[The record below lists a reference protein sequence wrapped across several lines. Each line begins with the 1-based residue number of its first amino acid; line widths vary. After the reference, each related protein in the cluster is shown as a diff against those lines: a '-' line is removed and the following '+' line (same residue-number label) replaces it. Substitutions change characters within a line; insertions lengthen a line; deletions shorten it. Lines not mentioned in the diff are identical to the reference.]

1 MKKEKP
7 FIIRIL
13 LRCKNLFSNFFFDPW
28 EMLMK
33 WRAIPVFIKN
43 IFVYTANRK
52 SNFPA
57 VRFSNIFFTTYEK
70 YMPGGTVGGHYFL
83 QDVWAAKKIY
93 QSGCKHHVDIGSRID
108 GFVAHLLPFCSVE
121 YVDIRPIES
130 PFPELVFKAGSI
142 LELPYPDNSIESLSC
157 LHVIEHIGLGRYG
170 DPIDPEGHVKAAQEL
185 SRVLKPGG
193 KLYLGTPVGKETV
206 CFDAHRIFFVETILE
221 LFGELQLESFDF
233 INDQAKHVEFNSP
246 HHQANSERYGC
257 GLFLFSKK
265 SATRRINSQ
274 ISNL

>member
-7 FIIRIL
+7 FIIQLL
-13 LRCKNLFSNFFFDPW
+13 LRGRNLFSNFFFDPW

-33 WRAIPVFIKN
+33 WRAIPVFVKN
-43 IFVYTANRK
+43 IFAYTANRK
-52 SNFPA
+52 SNVPA
-57 VRFSNIFFTTYEK
+57 IRFSNIFFTTYEK

-83 QDVWAAKKIY
+83 QDVWAAKKVY

-108 GFVAHLLPFCSVE
+108 GFVAHLLPFCIVE

-130 PFPELVFKAGSI
+130 PFPELIFKEGSI
-142 LELPYPDNSIESLSC
+142 LSLPHQDNSVASLSC

-170 DPIDPEGHVKAAQEL
+170 DPIDPEGHIKAAKEL

-193 KLYLGTPVGKETV
+193 SLYLGTPVGKETV

-221 LFGELQLESFDF
+221 LFSELQLESFDF
-233 INDQAKHVEFNSP
+233 ITDQGNLIEFDYP
-246 HHQANSERYGC
+246 KQEANKARYGC
-257 GLFLFSKK
+257 GLFVFKK
-265 SATRRINSQ
+265 S
-274 ISNL
+274 LG

>member
-1 MKKEKP
+1 MFGGVRIVLIMKKEKSF
-7 FIIRIL
+7 FIRL
-13 LRCKNLFSNFFFDPW
+13 LLSGRNLFSNFFFDPW

-33 WRAIPVFIKN
+33 WRAIPVFVKN
-43 IFVYTANRK
+43 IIEYNAKRK
-52 SNFPA
+52 SNLPA
-57 VRFSNIFFTTYEK
+57 IRFSSLFFTTYEK

-83 QDVWAAKKIY
+83 QDVWASKKIY

-108 GFVAHLLPFCSVE
+108 GFVAHLLPFCTVE

-130 PFPELVFKAGSI
+130 PFPELVFKEGSI

-170 DPIDPEGHVKAAQEL
+170 DPIDPEGHIKAAREL

-206 CFDAHRIFFVETILE
+206 CFDAHRVFFVETLLNI
-221 LFGELQLESFDF
+221 FANLQLEKFDF
-233 INDQAKHVEFNSP
+233 ISDEGKSIIENADFNFS
-246 HHQANSERYGC
+246 NGCKYGC
-257 GLFLFSKK
+257 GLFVFS
-265 SATRRINSQ
+265 N
-274 ISNL
+274 N

>member
-1 MKKEKP
+1 
-7 FIIRIL
+7 
-13 LRCKNLFSNFFFDPW
+13 
-28 EMLMK
+28 
-33 WRAIPVFIKN
+33 
-43 IFVYTANRK
+43 
-52 SNFPA
+52 
-57 VRFSNIFFTTYEK
+57 
-70 YMPGGTVGGHYFL
+70 
-83 QDVWAAKKIY
+83 
-93 QSGCKHHVDIGSRID
+93 VDIGSRID

-130 PFPELVFKAGSI
+130 PFPELVFKEGSI

-170 DPIDPEGHVKAAQEL
+170 DPVDPEGHIKAAREL

-233 INDQAKHVEFNSP
+233 INDQAKHIEFSYPNKE
-246 HHQANSERYGC
+246 ANMARYGC
-257 GLFLFSKK
+257 GLFLFSK
-265 SATRRINSQ
+265 NCP
-274 ISNL
+274 LP

>member
-1 MKKEKP
+1 MFGGVGIVLIMKKEKP
-7 FIIRIL
+7 FIIQLL
-13 LRCKNLFSNFFFDPW
+13 LRGRNLFSNFFFDPW

-33 WRAIPVFIKN
+33 WKAIPLFVKN
-43 IFVYTANRK
+43 IFEYNAKRK
-52 SNFPA
+52 SNLPA
-57 VRFSNIFFTTYEK
+57 VRFSNLFFTTYEK

-108 GFVAHLLPFCSVE
+108 GFVAHLLPFCTVE

-130 PFPELVFKAGSI
+130 PFPELVFKEGSI
-142 LELPYPDNSIESLSC
+142 VSLPYHDNSIASLSC

-170 DPIDPEGHVKAAQEL
+170 DPIDPEGHIKAAKEL

-193 KLYLGTPVGKETV
+193 SLYLGTPVGKETV

-221 LFGELQLESFDF
+221 LFSELQLESFDF
-233 INDQAKHVEFNSP
+233 ITDQGNLIEFDYP
-246 HHQANSERYGC
+246 KQEANKARYGC
-257 GLFLFSKK
+257 GLFLFKK
-265 SATRRINSQ
+265 S
-274 ISNL
+274 LG

>member
-1 MKKEKP
+1 MFGGVGIVLIMKKEKP
-7 FIIRIL
+7 FIIQFL
-13 LRCKNLFSNFFFDPW
+13 LRGRNLFSNFFFDPW

-33 WRAIPVFIKN
+33 WRAIPVFVKN
-43 IFVYTANRK
+43 IFEYTANRK
-52 SNFPA
+52 SNVPA
-57 VRFSNIFFTTYEK
+57 IRFSNLFFTTYEK

-108 GFVAHLLPFCSVE
+108 GFVAHLLPFCTVE

-142 LELPYPDNSIESLSC
+142 LSLPYQDNSIASLSC

-170 DPIDPEGHVKAAQEL
+170 DPIDPEGHIKAAQEL

-206 CFDAHRIFFVETILE
+206 YFDAHRIFFVETILE
-221 LFGELQLESFDF
+221 LFSELQLESFDF
-233 INDQAKHVEFNSP
+233 ITDQGNLIEFDYP
-246 HHQANSERYGC
+246 KQEANKARYGC
-257 GLFLFSKK
+257 GLFVFKK
-265 SATRRINSQ
+265 S
-274 ISNL
+274 LG

>member
-1 MKKEKP
+1 MKKGKP
-7 FIIRIL
+7 FIISIL

-33 WRAIPVFIKN
+33 WRAIPVFVKN
-43 IFVYTANRK
+43 IFEYNANRK
-52 SNFPA
+52 SNVPA
-57 VRFSNIFFTTYEK
+57 IRFSNIFFTTYEK

-108 GFVAHLLPFCSVE
+108 GFVAHLLPFCTVE

-130 PFPELVFKAGSI
+130 PFPELVFKEGSI
-142 LELPYPDNSIESLSC
+142 LSLPYQDNSVASLSC

-170 DPIDPEGHVKAAQEL
+170 DPIDPEGHIKAAQEL

-193 KLYLGTPVGKETV
+193 RLYLGTPVGKETV

-221 LFGELQLESFDF
+221 LFSELQLESFDF
-233 INDQAKHVEFNSP
+233 ITDQGNLIEFDYP
-246 HHQANSERYGC
+246 KQEANKARYGC
-257 GLFLFSKK
+257 GLFVFKK
-265 SATRRINSQ
+265 S
-274 ISNL
+274 LG